1 MIKMNLI
8 GNIYYALH
16 KLSNKFSHVY
26 LSSVIDGEV
35 STLSIKGRS
44 RILFPEKMKVGK
56 NCCIND
62 SVIMHCG
69 GGITLGDN
77 VTISTGAML
86 VSRSY
91 DTTNWIQECQKDEW
105 DMSHIEDGIFLGNH
119 TWVAAGAIILPGTKI
134 TGKGVIIAA
143 GAVLSGEIK
152 EDYVLVAGVPAKIIK
167 RFDENDYLVNNKE
180 K

>member
-1 MIKMNLI
+1 MIKINLI
-8 GNIYYALH
+8 GNVYYALH
-16 KLSNKFSHVY
+16 KLANRFSHIY
-26 LSSVIDGEV
+26 LSSVIEGEV

-44 RILFPEKMKVGK
+44 RILFPERMKVGK

-86 VSRSY
+86 LSRSY
-91 DTTNWIQECQKDEW
+91 DTTNWIQECQKSEC
-105 DMSHIEDGIFLGNH
+105 DMCHTENGIFLGNH
-119 TWVAAGAIILPGTKI
+119 TWVAAGAIVLPGTKI
-134 TGKGVIIAA
+134 TGEGVIIAA
-143 GAVLSGEIK
+143 GAVLSGEIR

-167 RFDENDYLVNNKE
+167 QFDENRYVNNK
-180 K
+180 KIR